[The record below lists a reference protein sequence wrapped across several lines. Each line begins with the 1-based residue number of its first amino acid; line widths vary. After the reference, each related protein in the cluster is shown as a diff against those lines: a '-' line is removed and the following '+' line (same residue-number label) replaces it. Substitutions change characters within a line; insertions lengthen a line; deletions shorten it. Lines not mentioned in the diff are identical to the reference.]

1 MLPYNATNNYGVK
14 HWEFSVFVANG
25 DAVDRKLFE
34 DDIILQDDIVVKKNI
49 TQKIRN

>member
-1 MLPYNATNNYGVK
+1 MPLTTMVLNIGRL
-14 HWEFSVFVANG
+14 VFFG

-34 DDIILQDDIVVKKNI
+34 DDIILQDYIILQDDIIVKKNI